1 MMYLL
6 LRNNKQSGPHS
17 LDEMRSLGLKAY
29 DLVWVDG
36 KSAAWRYPCEVEE
49 LKAFSPVVEEQP
61 FDRFYKKPSPAKSAV
76 TTTSEPPAAPGRRII
91 YVTMPAGKG
100 PAVLRESTVQR
111 ESTILHES
119 TVQRESTVLHES
131 ADQRESSR
139 NNFGTA
145 ILPPAP
151 SRSAEPRAI
160 DIQFVDPPPRQTA
173 AQVVNDPLSAYQP
186 VPVGTINQPTRTEPF
201 ETVNQHTRT
210 EPAETVNQHPRM
222 EPVEKLSQFQA
233 DWKNNVELTPPIHK
247 RRTTRIFQPLLVV
260 ACILAL
266 LAAGIFI
273 GLSINNGG
281 LGLRQKIAA
290 RDALKGNGPTDRT
303 PQQPPAA
310 NAGAPALVPAVQ
322 ALSAADSVKGGLST
336 APSAGHTSPN
346 AAADKAQLPRH
357 TSPREKTAA
366 ANGRTQNTPITSSR
380 GALSARGALS
390 PQGALSSKDSAAAA
404 SMTMPVVDREAVHRA
419 DPPTDKSA
427 NADKDLVRRN
437 IANLVSVGTKGYTVG
452 TFGGISGLQLTVSNR
467 SEYPLD
473 LVVVEVQYV
482 QANKKTFKTENL
494 YFRSIGPGSAMMQE
508 APKSAR
514 GIKVQYKII
523 LVNSKEPGLSYSGN

>member
-1 MMYLL
+1 MYLL

-61 FDRFYKKPSPAKSAV
+61 FDRFYKKTSPAKSAV
-76 TTTSEPPAAPGRRII
+76 TTADPPTVPGRRII

-111 ESTILHES
+111 ES
-119 TVQRESTVLHES
+119 
-131 ADQRESSR
+131 SR
-139 NNFGTA
+139 NNGSTA
-145 ILPPAP
+145 ILPAAP

-160 DIQFVDPPPRQTA
+160 DIQFVDPPPRETA
-173 AQVVNDPLSAYQP
+173 PRILNDPLAAYQP
-186 VPVGTINQPTRTEPF
+186 APVVTINQPTRTEPI
-201 ETVNQHTRT
+201 EPVNKYART
-210 EPAETVNQHPRM
+210 EPAVETVNRHPRM

-247 RRTTRIFQPLLVV
+247 RKTTRILQPLLVV

-281 LGLRQKIAA
+281 LRLRQKIAA

-303 PQQPPAA
+303 SQQPPAP
-310 NAGAPALVPAVQ
+310 NTTSSALVPSVHV
-322 ALSAADSVKGGLST
+322 LSAADSIKAGLST
-336 APSAGHTSPN
+336 TPPSGHILPD
-346 AAADKAQLPRH
+346 AAAGNAQLPGH
-357 TSPREKTAA
+357 TNPREKPSTA
-366 ANGRTQNTPITSSR
+366 NSRIQTPPMTSSR
-380 GALSARGALS
+380 GALSPR
-390 PQGALSSKDSAAAA
+390 DSAAAA
-404 SMTMPVVDREAVHRA
+404 AMTPMTIPVVHREAIHRT
-419 DPPTDKSA
+419 DPPTDKSD
-427 NADKDLVRRN
+427 NMDKEVVRNN
-437 IANLVSVGTKGYTVG
+437 IANLVSVGTKGYKIG

-467 SEYPLD
+467 SVYPLD
-473 LVVVEVQYV
+473 LVVVEVQYI

-508 APKSAR
+508 APKSPR

-523 LVNSKEPGLSYSGN
+523 LVNSKELGLSYSGI